1 MNKVILIGRM
11 TRDIEVRYTQSNIPV
26 GQFSLAIDNGKDD
39 QGNDRPADFINC
51 VIWETQAENMKKY
64 TGKGWLI
71 CVEGRIKNDNYEDK
85 DGNKKYRTY
94 VLASRV
100 IYLKEPNKAPLPT
113 EPDYIKNQNSAENSA
128 ENTAA
133 SSQNTV
139 DPYEQ
144 FGEEFQLTGD
154 ELPF

>member
-11 TRDIEVRYTQSNIPV
+11 TRDIEVRYTQSNTPV
-26 GQFSLAIDNGKDD
+26 GQFSIAIDNGKDD

-94 VLASRV
+94 VLVSRV
-100 IYLKEPNKAPLPT
+100 IFLKEPNKAPLPT
-113 EPDYIKNQNSAENSA
+113 EPDYVKNQNSAQNSA
-128 ENTAA
+128 EASANSLQTTA
-133 SSQNTV
+133 
-139 DPYEQ
+139 DPYEA
-144 FGEEFQLTGD
+144 FGEEFQLTED

>member
-11 TRDIEVRYTQSNIPV
+11 TRDIEVRYTQSNTPV
-26 GQFSLAIDNGKDD
+26 GQFSIAIDNGKDD

-71 CVEGRIKNDNYEDK
+71 CVEGRIKNDNYEDAQ
-85 DGNKKYRTY
+85 GNKKYRTY

-113 EPDYIKNQNSAENSA
+113 EPDYIKKQTEGSTVT
-128 ENTAA
+128 TAA
-133 SSQNTV
+133 VSQSPV
-139 DPYEQ
+139 DPYEE
-144 FGEEFQLTGD
+144 FGQEFELSADQ
-154 ELPF
+154 LPFV